1 METENR
7 QTLNFHIFAENVFR
21 IMNKIRFHETSTVNL
36 NDDRTKQIQRFLITH
51 LQLTPRRQ
59 LFEEHEKSTMEM
71 RNEDSCVA
79 TKTAARVISKSM
91 NESDLHA
98 ISELREFRE
107 RNARECMSH
116 HNQQR
121 LKRAK
126 EVEGSHLHNYAN
138 RYLVPAGVGQLK
150 PKNCDVQGK
159 ANEEVHSTTGD
170 CATDSYKFSRMPMKT
185 VRFAPENSLAL
196 VYQKFKY

>member
-1 METENR
+1 MS
-7 QTLNFHIFAENVFR
+7 
-21 IMNKIRFHETSTVNL
+21 KISSVHETSNVDQ
-36 NDDRTKQIQRFLITH
+36 NDDRTKEIQRFLISH

-59 LFEEHEKSTMEM
+59 LFEEHEKATLEM

-79 TKTAARVISKSM
+79 TKTAARVVNKSM
-91 NESDLHA
+91 KESDLHA
-98 ISELREFRE
+98 ISELREFRQ

-126 EVEGSHLHNYAN
+126 EVEGSHLHNYSN
-138 RYLVPAGVGQLK
+138 RYFVPAGAGQQK
-150 PKNCDVQGK
+150 PNKCDVQGK
-159 ANEEVHSTTGD
+159 ANEEVHSTAGD
-170 CATDSYKFSRMPMKT
+170 CATDAYKFSRAPLKT

>member
-1 METENR
+1 MS
-7 QTLNFHIFAENVFR
+7 
-21 IMNKIRFHETSTVNL
+21 KISVHETSIGNQ
-36 NDDRTKQIQRFLITH
+36 NDDRTKEIQRFLITH
-51 LQLTPRRQ
+51 LRLTPRRQ
-59 LFEEHEKSTMEM
+59 LFEEHEKATLEM

-79 TKTAARVISKSM
+79 TKTAARVVNKSM

-98 ISELREFRE
+98 ISELREFRQS
-107 RNARECMSH
+107 NARECMSH

-126 EVEGSHLHNYAN
+126 EMEGSHLHNYSN
-138 RYLVPAGVGQLK
+138 RYSAPAGAGQQK
-150 PKNCDVQGK
+150 PNKYDVQGK

-170 CATDSYKFSRMPMKT
+170 SATEVYKFSRAPLKT